1 MTKPTQPSQEGER
14 IAWIRD
20 SLDDA
25 LASGQRR
32 RYLIEMLAHHQSGE
46 TNEKGLAWPTP
57 ECT

>member
-1 MTKPTQPSQEGER
+1 MKKPTPPSPEGDR

-20 SLDDA
+20 NLDNA

-32 RYLIEMLAHHQSGE
+32 RYLAEMLAHHQSGE

-57 ECT
+57 EWI